1 MDSLF
6 AFFRV
11 FAYNFHWVLLPLL
24 FANTVH
30 MLIVK
35 YRGLSFLNVPIS
47 ISLFGANK
55 TWRGIVV
62 LPLITE
68 VFVQIFWRLWNY
80 TIHLPLPPFG
90 LGYWLGVFYVV
101 GELPNSWL
109 KRKMG
114 IAAGEPSK
122 KYRWLF
128 TALDKLDSSFSVAV
142 GSIVL
147 MIAYGLDDG
156 KHSEFSLA
164 YLMPILVLTVQNSIT
179 HWFFSWLL
187 VKLKIKKT
195 L

>member
-1 MDSLF
+1 MDFLY
-6 AFFRV
+6 V
-11 FAYNFHWVLLPLL
+11 FLQIFGFNFHLVLLPLIFSNSL
-24 FANTVH
+24 H
-30 MLIVK
+30 MILVK
-35 YRGLSFLNVPIS
+35 RDAFSFLELPINTR
-47 ISLFGANK
+47 LFGANK
-55 TWRGIVV
+55 TWRGVV
-62 LPLITE
+62 IMSVSTE
-68 VFVQIFWRLWNY
+68 LFVQLFWRLWNA

-90 LGYWLGVFYVV
+90 IGFWLGVFYVV
-101 GELPNSWL
+101 GELPNSWF
-109 KRKMG
+109 KRKLG
-114 IAAGEPSK
+114 IAAGETSK